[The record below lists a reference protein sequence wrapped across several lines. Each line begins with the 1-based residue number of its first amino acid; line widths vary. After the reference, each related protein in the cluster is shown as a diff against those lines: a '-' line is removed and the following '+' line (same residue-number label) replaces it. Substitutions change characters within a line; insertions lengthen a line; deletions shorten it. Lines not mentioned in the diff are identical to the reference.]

1 MNLFSTRDE
10 AYHRAQKR
18 PVANAYS
25 LTSLLVKED
34 AIDSCSTLFMYKLGQ
49 FADQKRSIDLGAWLQ
64 YYAFDVVGE
73 LSFAKKLG
81 FIEKGE
87 DVDGMMEAIEGMLV
101 NTTYTSVV
109 ENSSLT
115 ALSRSMPANAA
126 RSPRCIN
133 FSWVTRYFRS
143 SCRPWRHGTKCSILR

>member
-10 AYHRAQKR
+10 AYHRDQKR

-25 LTSLLVKED
+25 MTSLLAKEE
-34 AIDSCSTLFMYKLGQ
+34 AVDSCSILFVSQLSKFAAENQPIDMGQ
-49 FADQKRSIDLGAWLQ
+49 WLQ

-81 FIEKGE
+81 FLEKGT

-101 NTTYTSVV
+101 
-109 ENSSLT
+109 SLHDWQDDVSYLDEVRRYMQ
-115 ALSRSMPANAA
+115 ASAD
-126 RSPRCIN
+126 RCL
-133 FSWVTRYFRS
+133 
-143 SCRPWRHGTKCSILR
+143 KCIPCC